1 MTVSKSKLSTLRWL
15 QYSQGET
22 QTGSARCKTVSM
34 ATMDGKKVSEATS
47 SSQAD
52 FRDRTI
58 RDASATNGWGSRR
71 LAHPL
76 VAEPAGMW

>member
-1 MTVSKSKLSTLRWL
+1 
-15 QYSQGET
+15 
-22 QTGSARCKTVSM
+22 VSM

-52 FRDRTI
+52 FRNRTI

-71 LAHPL
+71 LAHPPPE
-76 VAEPAGMW
+76 AEPAGMW